1 MKKLLFFSHGLSAN
15 GIETFLY
22 NILGRLDSSKY
33 DITVVIAIDEGESQ
47 LHEQEVLDAGI
58 KVIHAGDLDGLG
70 KKLAYVRNIKRILK
84 TGGYD
89 IVHSNM
95 DLLNGITL
103 HYAEKY
109 KVPVRICHAH
119 TSESQY
125 APKGFKA
132 ALMMNVHRL
141 YSRVMKKSMVFSS
154 TVLLSCSELAGKYFY
169 SDHAYKVIYNGIDL
183 EKFRMPQD
191 FDRDDYSARI
201 GLPPNCKKIISVGR
215 LSMPKNPLFAM
226 EILAALKEIK
236 DDIRYV
242 WVGSGELEEATVK
255 RAQELGVA
263 DKVMFTGVRT
273 DVPQLLNCCDC
284 FLMPSLFEGLPFS
297 LIEAQAAGLNCVV
310 SDTVTRM
317 ADIGAVTYCP
327 LTGSARDWAQL
338 VSETLDRPKPTLDAE
353 KAALFDVRNT
363 VRQLEEIYDEA

>member
-22 NILGRLDSSKY
+22 NILGRLDSTKY

-58 KVIHAGDLDGLG
+58 KVIHAGDLDGLW
-70 KKLAYVRNIKRILK
+70 KKLAYIRNIKRILK

-103 HYAEKY
+103 HYAKRF

-119 TSESQY
+119 NSESQY
-125 APKGFKA
+125 APKGLKA
-132 ALMMNVHRL
+132 AVLMGVHKL
-141 YSRVMKKSMVFSS
+141 YSRIMKKSLISSS

-169 SDHAYKVIYNGIDL
+169 SGHDFKIIYNGIDL
-183 EKFRMPQD
+183 EKFRMPQN
-191 FDRDDYSARI
+191 FDRDGYSARL
-201 GLPPNCKKIISVGR
+201 GMEATCKRIVSVGR
-215 LSMPKNPLFAM
+215 LSMQKNPLFAM
-226 EILAALKEIK
+226 EIAAALKGIR
-236 DDIRYV
+236 DDFQYV
-242 WVGSGELEEATVK
+242 WVGSGELQEETVQ
-255 RAQELGVA
+255 RARELGVE
-263 DKVMFTGVRT
+263 DKMVFTGVRT
-273 DVPQLLNCCDC
+273 DVPQILNCCDC

-310 SDTVTRM
+310 SDTVTTM

-327 LTGSARDWAQL
+327 LSGSARDWAQL
-338 VSETLDRPKPTLDAE
+338 VSDTLDRPRPEINTE
-353 KAALFDVRNT
+353 KAALFDVGNT